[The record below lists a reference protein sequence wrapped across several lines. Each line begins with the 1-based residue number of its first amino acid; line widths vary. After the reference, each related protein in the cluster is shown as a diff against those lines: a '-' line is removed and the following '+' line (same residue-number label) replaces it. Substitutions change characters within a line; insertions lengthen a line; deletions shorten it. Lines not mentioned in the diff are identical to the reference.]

1 MPAKSPSRLIYA
13 ASNESADMFYVT
25 KVSVPDPFIF
35 LEQNGRRTIIL
46 NKLELNRGRRDAVVD
61 EVVALDS
68 LEHPLEKRLK
78 KKPSIGQVLTDFL
91 RQRRVKRALV
101 PFDFPLGLARHLE
114 RAGVEL
120 TSVDGLFWPERES
133 KSVEEIRSI
142 QHAIRITEIGLAR
155 GIEVLRASKI
165 GPVRQLTWSGR
176 RLTSE
181 ILRAEIDTAILRAG
195 GAPAETIVAG
205 GNQACDPHERGSG
218 PLRANSLILLDIF
231 PRDPKT
237 GFYGDLTRTV
247 VRGQASEAQR
257 KLWQTVCDGQAL
269 ALDGIRIGR
278 SGKELQE
285 KVSTFFRDQGYP
297 TEIRNGRWTGFFHGL
312 GHGFGL
318 DIHEPP
324 RIAMTEFKKGQAL
337 TVEPG
342 LYLHGVGGVRQ
353 EDDGVVVES
362 GFRVLSNFPKEL
374 EI

>member
-1 MPAKSPSRLIYA
+1 MPANPPPRLIYA

-25 KVSVPDPFIF
+25 KISVPDPFVF
-35 LEQNGRRTIIL
+35 LQQNGRRTIIL
-46 NKLELNRGRRDAVVD
+46 SKLEVDRGRREAAVD
-61 EVVALDS
+61 EVVALDT
-68 LEHPLEKRLK
+68 LEKPLEERLK
-78 KKPSIGQVLTDFL
+78 KKPSIGQILTVFL
-91 RQRRVKRALV
+91 RKRRVKNALV
-101 PFDFPLGLARHLE
+101 PENFPLGLARQLAD
-114 RAGVEL
+114 AGVQL
-120 TSVDGLFWPERES
+120 TPVDGLFWPERES

-155 GIEVLRASKI
+155 GLEVLRACLI
-165 GPVRQLTWSGR
+165 WPGRQLSWSGK

-181 ILRAEIDTAILRAG
+181 ILRTEIDTAILRAG
-195 GAPAETIVAG
+195 GEPADTIVAG

-237 GFYGDLTRTV
+237 GYYGDLTRTV
-247 VRGQASEAQR
+247 VRGRASEAQR
-257 KLWQTVCDGQAL
+257 KLWHTVWEGQKL
-269 ALDGIRIGR
+269 ALDGIRIGQ

-285 KVSTFFRDQGYP
+285 KVSTFFRDVGYP

-312 GHGFGL
+312 GHGLGL
-318 DIHEPP
+318 DLHELP

-342 LYLHGVGGVRQ
+342 LYLPGVGGVRQ
-353 EDDGVVVES
+353 EDDGVVAES
-362 GFRVLSNFPKEL
+362 GFRVLSSFPKEL